1 MGVNRIAD
9 KLMLAVLCALLLVR
23 DSGGVTPLSIAVV
36 LTAICCAGLGEWLL
50 SAGPEQTWVPIS
62 AVSIAALCSP
72 TFVFSLPVAAYDAAR
87 VPTDA
92 PRADAWGTTMR
103 HAFRFVWALPLAT
116 ALLFESPHRHSATAT
131 ATTLSCIAYLWGR
144 SVRRRTELTN
154 RLRATQDALRGDTRM
169 LRARLADAQEE
180 RSTATRMAT
189 LNERTRIA
197 RDIHDNVGHLLTRAI
212 MQSEADRVVA
222 EARRDTVAAQ
232 QFADVN
238 ATISEAMTMV
248 RRSVHDLDDAG
259 VDFHAWMADAA
270 RSTARLRVTL
280 HNAIDS
286 APAPVAR
293 CLAAIIRESL
303 ANTAR
308 HSAADSVAVSLQDF
322 PAFWQLVVQDNGRIV
337 DRDGASPPNTAAEH
351 DMRGMGLA
359 DIETRVRALDG
370 TCSTG
375 MNDTGWRVFVSIPKP
390 KQAKDP
396 EPEHHGDQGA
406 QA

>member
-1 MGVNRIAD
+1 
-9 KLMLAVLCALLLVR
+9 
-23 DSGGVTPLSIAVV
+23 
-36 LTAICCAGLGEWLL
+36 
-50 SAGPEQTWVPIS
+50 
-62 AVSIAALCSP
+62 
-72 TFVFSLPVAAYDAAR
+72 
-87 VPTDA
+87 
-92 PRADAWGTTMR
+92 
-103 HAFRFVWALPLAT
+103 
-116 ALLFESPHRHSATAT
+116 
-131 ATTLSCIAYLWGR
+131 
-144 SVRRRTELTN
+144 
-154 RLRATQDALRGDTRM
+154 M

-351 DMRGMGLA
+351 DVRGMGLA